1 MCGMALVE
9 MNCFNTIDMDKTHN
23 VFISHHG
30 KDDEHVQGLKTR
42 LNNEGY
48 TIRNSSI
55 DSSKHTAV
63 RPSDKQ
69 IAKDLKNGISWAGTF
84 ICLLG
89 TETHSRPWV
98 DYEIK
103 QAHLL
108 GKTIVGI
115 YLHGC
120 KNDVDLPE
128 SFKRYGG
135 TPLGWNSLDKLGEA
149 MRGKPLP
156 AENADG
162 TPRTPVYTI
171 TRVRCS
177 A

>member
-1 MCGMALVE
+1 
-9 MNCFNTIDMDKTHN
+9 MDKTHN
-23 VFISHHG
+23 VFMSHHG
-30 KDDEHVQGLKTR
+30 KDDDHVQSLKER
-42 LNNEGY
+42 LKSSGY
-48 TIRNSSI
+48 NVRNSSV
-55 DSSKHTAV
+55 DSTKHTAV
-63 RPSDKQ
+63 RPSNSQ

-84 ICLLG
+84 ICLIG
-89 TETHSRPWV
+89 EKTHSRPWV

-120 KNDVDLPE
+120 KDNVELPE
-128 SFKRYGG
+128 SYKRYGG
-135 TPLGWNSLDKLGEA
+135 PVLGWNSLDKLGDA
-149 MRGKPLP
+149 MAGCSMPS
-156 AENADG
+156 ENADG
-162 TPRTPVYTI
+162 STRTPIYTI